1 MQIEFTA
8 FGFKYG
14 ILAEA
19 DIVFD
24 VRCLENPFY
33 VPALRDKTG
42 EDKEVRDFI
51 MSFPETDEVLKRIRD
66 YLEYT
71 IPLYEKKGKE
81 RLVVG
86 FGCTGG
92 QHRSVTCLYVLRDCF
107 AVQYPHIRIGMRDM
121 ERNQKAL
128 AQK

>member
-14 ILAEA
+14 ILTEA

-33 VPALRDKTG
+33 ISALRDKTG
-42 EDKEVRDFI
+42 EDKEVRDYI

-81 RLVVG
+81 RLIVA

-92 QHRSVTCLYVLRDCF
+92 QHRSVTCAYVLREYF
-107 AVQYPHIRIGMRDM
+107 AARYPHIRMAMRDM
-121 ERNQKAL
+121 DRNQKDIAG
-128 AQK
+128 K